1 LSFGGRSHHSVY
13 NPSLIANKLTQ
24 KIEEDLRMFYSWQ
37 CISLVMA
44 NYTIDFIIKED
55 FEMMCLIHLL
65 LHKLG
70 GGPTAKQEPKSSRS

>member
-1 LSFGGRSHHSVY
+1 
-13 NPSLIANKLTQ
+13 
-24 KIEEDLRMFYSWQ
+24 MFYSWQ